1 MISAA
6 ELLYQALLNIV
17 NKYYEVIVTDN
28 LSEETINQFKIYRN
42 GLIIVTP
49 ILSKKQKPGYA
60 VCDINNLNSRIQY
73 CNTHG
78 EILNWNSMHALCNL
92 KPTEGTKFD
101 FQHYRMKCKDNHE
114 MFVLYLCDMMSN
126 YRYTLRMSNQLS
138 TEEMTNIYA
147 QRTDPLCNR
156 PFEDKDMF
164 DEIITTY
171 PIHYFIIRSI
181 KGTKSLEELYN
192 NSMKKYQKDI
202 NNYGSTI
209 KMNNILKKKYYT
221 LKNDFRKRLYQS

>member
-49 ILSKKQKPGYA
+49 VLSKKQKTGYA

-92 KPTEGTKFD
+92 KTTEGTKFD

-126 YRYTLRMSNQLS
+126 YRNTLRMANQLS
-138 TEEMTNIYA
+138 TDEIKKIYT
-147 QRTDPLCNR
+147 QRTDPLYNR
-156 PFEDKDMF
+156 PFEDKEMF
-164 DEIITTY
+164 DEILNTY
-171 PIHYFIIRSI
+171 PIHYFILKSITMNEILGENFIRSRD
-181 KGTKSLEELYN
+181 KLEKD
-192 NSMKKYQKDI
+192 KKNDEPLVE
-202 NNYGSTI
+202 
-209 KMNNILKKKYYT
+209 MNNVLKKKYYT